1 MLDILAITGPI
12 YLVVLA
18 GYLATRFGL
27 FARADMRAHCLQ
39 DIAAYTASR

>member
-12 YLVVLA
+12 YFSIAV

-27 FARADMRAHCLQ
+27 FAKTDRQVFGKGRLDHHRG
-39 DIAAYTASR
+39 